1 MDTAVSLSG
10 PEQPGRPSYGTHRR
24 EFTYSKQIGKTYG
37 DRSTVR
43 ELVRREERACLG
55 EGPPVSA
62 KDLVAMARV

>member
-1 MDTAVSLSG
+1 MPFAAAL
-10 PEQPGRPSYGTHRR
+10 RC
-24 EFTYSKQIGKTYG
+24 
-37 DRSTVR
+37 TVR